1 MYRTMSTIIKIKFKL
16 KPDPEPGQRDGSGS
30 SQLPSM
36 ADPERFDAD
45 PDTDPTFYTNAD
57 SDSKKF

>member
-16 KPDPEPGQRDGSGS
+16 KPNPEPGQRDGSGS

-36 ADPERFDAD
+36 ADP
-45 PDTDPTFYTNAD
+45 DTDPTFHTNAD